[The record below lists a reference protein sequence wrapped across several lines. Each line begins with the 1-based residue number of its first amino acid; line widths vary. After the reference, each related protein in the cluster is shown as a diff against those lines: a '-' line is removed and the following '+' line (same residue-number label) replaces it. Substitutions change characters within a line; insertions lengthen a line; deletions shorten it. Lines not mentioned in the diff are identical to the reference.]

1 MHNRDSSARR
11 GLCSQSAEAIA
22 AELPLNKHES
32 MCVDVS
38 HRRRETIVVISR
50 WKKTNA
56 GRKRIGQALEFEAR
70 HLGGIL
76 GLLGNVQHA
85 LNSQEPALDEL
96 ENAANDIAL
105 CSIVRP
111 FAGDGSDGDRD
122 CENLRKAETTM
133 SRPQSETPKRKPGGG
148 RRRSLSPEQIEE
160 GVGILRK
167 QPRMTVEAARATLRD
182 AGINGSGSALYRLV
196 IVPAYA
202 SGF

>member
-1 MHNRDSSARR
+1 
-11 GLCSQSAEAIA
+11 
-22 AELPLNKHES
+22 

-70 HLGGIL
+70 PHLGGIL

-133 SRPQSETPKRKPGGG
+133 SRPQSETPKRKPCGG

-160 GVGILRK
+160 AVRILRK